1 MKKSGSSLKVG
12 PIFLCGAVFL
22 HFCHE
27 SAKLTVKRAK
37 MTYEIPQSTDKCGI
51 CPLYAE
57 FVHRIRQFYSCYSEF
72 YSYLCTLK
80 YYYIKL

>member
-1 MKKSGSSLKVG
+1 MKNRAHRMVGSFFCVWSL
-12 PIFLCGAVFL
+12 FLL
-22 HFCHE
+22 FCHE

-37 MTYEIPQSTDKCGI
+37 MTYKIPQSTDKCGI

-72 YSYLCTLK
+72 YSYLCALK
-80 YYYIKL
+80 YY